1 MVKSLAEMKEKIGNL
16 SFQNYRPNKK
26 NILVIGP
33 VPGQKPKNPL
43 FIPFSEALKFFS
55 SPIAGIFA
63 GDVIFPRLFWEVN
76 FFFF

>member
-1 MVKSLAEMKEKIGNL
+1 MMPPIFFLIIIDHL
-16 SFQNYRPNKK
+16 
-26 NILVIGP
+26 
-33 VPGQKPKNPL
+33 PKNPL

>member
-1 MVKSLAEMKEKIGNL
+1 MFSDTAIQLQPVFAQWIQNTHALA
-16 SFQNYRPNKK
+16 PA
-26 NILVIGP
+26 
-33 VPGQKPKNPL
+33 
-43 FIPFSEALKFFS
+43 FSEALKFFS